1 MARLAA
7 RNGRLYV
14 GLASGSAAAEPVAF
28 ISKWTFAGASD
39 TFDVTALGDANKTY
53 VAGLPDAQGTFNG
66 FYDDATVQ
74 TYTAASDGVAR
85 SFYLY
90 PDTPATSDYWF
101 GTAFFDFSAEGDV
114 GGSVTISGSWKAAT
128 NVSKV
133 TR

>member
-7 RNGRLYV
+7 RNGRLYTA
-14 GLASGSAAAEPVAF
+14 LASGGTAEPVAF
-28 ISKWTFAGASD
+28 ISKWTFGATSD
-39 TFDVTALGDANKTY
+39 SFEVTALGDSNKTY

-66 FYDDATVQ
+66 FFDDATAQ

-85 SFYLY
+85 RFYLY

-114 GGSVTISGSWKAAT
+114 GGPVTISGSWKAASP
-128 NVSKV
+128 VAKV
-133 TR
+133 ER